1 MNAVLS
7 KFVPKDMRLE
17 FLLSYLYDKKC
28 KNIKAVSV
36 IEKQIKYIDT
46 FLKNYCFIALFFIL
60 ILILIIATYFFNN
73 DVVFS
78 IMLFIG
84 LHFVIYFIGI
94 VFFFKLNHLF
104 YDDFIDD
111 LLFDENDY
119 RMKNFILSS
128 YFLYPTSN
136 WNHAKTDLFLNMLNY
151 LYFETD
157 QDKRIENYFK
167 HHVDLF
173 NVLKKILIENIEWAN
188 KNQYKYVFNEE
199 HILNNL
205 IEDIVDFDSNKDNS
219 HEGLSDN
226 IKNKYWCILLNCI

>member
-104 YDDFIDD
+104 MMT
-111 LLFDENDY
+111 LLMIY
-119 RMKNFILSS
+119 CLMKTI
-128 YFLYPTSN
+128 T
-136 WNHAKTDLFLNMLNY
+136 
-151 LYFETD
+151 E
-157 QDKRIENYFK
+157 
-167 HHVDLF
+167 
-173 NVLKKILIENIEWAN
+173 
-188 KNQYKYVFNEE
+188 
-199 HILNNL
+199 
-205 IEDIVDFDSNKDNS
+205 
-219 HEGLSDN
+219 
-226 IKNKYWCILLNCI
+226 